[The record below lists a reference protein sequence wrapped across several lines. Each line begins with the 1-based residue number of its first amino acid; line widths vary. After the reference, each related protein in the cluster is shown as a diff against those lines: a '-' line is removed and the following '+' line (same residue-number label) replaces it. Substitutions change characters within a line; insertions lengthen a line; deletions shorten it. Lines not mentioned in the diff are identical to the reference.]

1 VNKSAKLGVQEGLF
15 RTIVPKQNVAS
26 GNNISK
32 RNTALARLQ
41 QLFLT
46 RRQAPAPSGEDPKH
60 RGIAI
65 TLSIVISCMLWFS
78 FTMTEEYTVEVAL
91 PTRVENIPPDAAL
104 SELPPQT
111 VQVELRG
118 EGFQVFRLM
127 YNPPPVI
134 LNAAREE
141 INVEQALPEL
151 AKSLVVQ
158 GVNPRVIPIKV
169 EPRITRKVPV
179 RLRARVEAADAF
191 DFVEPIRLTPDSV
204 DVTGARSVVNRLAYW
219 PTVEAS
225 FRNVKDSL
233 VARVELADTLEG
245 LVVKHRDFV
254 TMTTVARLFTT
265 DRKVLDVIPRVASHQ
280 PEVRLEPSTVT
291 VEYRVLFSDYFE
303 AKNAGALDFYAEVS
317 YDSIRSATNGR
328 VRPQVRWPAELDI
341 RDVKVTPSTV
351 RFYWRQN

>member
-1 VNKSAKLGVQEGLF
+1 M
-15 RTIVPKQNVAS
+15 AS
-26 GNNISK
+26 GNNIPK
-32 RNTALARLQ
+32 RNTVWTRVQ

-46 RRQAPAPSGEDPKH
+46 RRRMPAPTGENPRH

-65 TLSIVISCMLWFS
+65 TLSIVISCVLWFS

-91 PTRVENIPPDAAL
+91 PTQVENIPSDAAL

-127 YNPPPVI
+127 YNPPPVR

-141 INVEQALPEL
+141 VNVEQALPEL
-151 AKSLVVQ
+151 PKNLIIQ
-158 GVNPRVIPIKV
+158 GVNPRSIPIKV
-169 EPRITRKVPV
+169 EPQVTRKVPV
-179 RLRARVEAADAF
+179 RLRARVQTADAF
-191 DFVEPIRLTPDSV
+191 DFVDPIRLTPDSV

-219 PTVEAS
+219 PTVES
-225 FRNVKDSL
+225 RFRNVKDSL
-233 VARVELADTLEG
+233 VTRVELADTLEG
-245 LVVKHRDFV
+245 LVVRHRDFV
-254 TMTTVARLFTT
+254 TMTAVARLFTT
-265 DRKVLDVIPRVASHQ
+265 DQKVLDVVPRVASHQ

-328 VRPQVRWPAELDI
+328 VRPQVRWPDELDI
-341 RDVKVTPSTV
+341 RDVTVNPSTV